1 MTTHDP
7 HERDREASGPLPSP
21 DPRPGRNPGYDE
33 SQPRHP
39 GERDIPGRGEYAGK
53 QPNPEAGGLE
63 RPPGADPDLTGS
75 A

>member
-1 MTTHDP
+1 MNNPDP
-7 HERDREASGPLPSP
+7 NERDRQARAPLPSR

-33 SQPRHP
+33 SQPRNPDEADIPTP
-39 GERDIPGRGEYAGK
+39 GEYGGK
-53 QPNPEAGGLE
+53 QPNPEAGGLD